1 VPRYGRNDE
10 REPTVNQTRTHSH
23 HPAAPAAAA
32 ADRHAGHQGGG
43 HEHHDHA
50 RMVAEYRRRFW
61 VCLALTVP
69 VLLLSPTSSGHAFGP
84 IGLWTFPG
92 SRWLLLVLGSV
103 VYFYGGW
110 PFLTGLRDELARRLP
125 GMMTLIALAIS
136 VAYFYSAVVVL
147 GVSGDVLFWELATL
161 IDIMLLGHWLE
172 MKSVM
177 GASGALRALVELLPK
192 SAHRVTAD
200 GRLEDVPVTQ
210 LQPGDRVVVKPGE
223 RVPADG
229 VITEGR
235 TSIDES
241 MLTGESRPVTRGPG
255 EEVIGAAV
263 NAEGA
268 ITVEVRR
275 TGAQSYLSQV
285 VDMVSKAQASRSR
298 TQDIANRAALWL
310 TLIAIGVGL
319 ATLAAWLLLGHGFG
333 FAMERM
339 VAVMVISCPHALGL
353 AVPLVVAVS
362 TTLAAKHGL
371 LIRDRA
377 AFERARG
384 LQAVVF
390 DKTGTLTEG
399 RFGVTDVVPLGGAD
413 ASEVLQVAA
422 ALESQSEHP
431 IARGIVQHAEAQGI
445 AYERAVDFRNITGQG
460 AVARLAGQ
468 SIAVVSPGY
477 LQQQGR
483 PVDDPRLAQLSEA
496 AKTVVIV
503 TRGDAAIGAIALADI
518 VRPESREAIAH
529 LKSMG
534 VQCMMLTGDNR
545 FVAQAVARELGLDDF
560 FAEVLPQD
568 KAGKIREVRQRG
580 LTVAMVGD
588 GVNDAPALVESDLGV
603 AVGAGT
609 NVAIESADVVL
620 VRSNPADIVSI
631 VQLSRATYR
640 KMVQN
645 LWWAT
650 GYNAIAIPLAAGVT
664 AGLGFF
670 LSPAVG
676 AVFMAASTIIVA
688 INAQLLRG

>member
-1 VPRYGRNDE
+1 ME
-10 REPTVNQTRTHSH
+10 QTH
-23 HPAAPAAAA
+23 HEHTAAPAATDKTSMHAA
-32 ADRHAGHQGGG
+32 HAE
-43 HEHHDHA
+43 EHHDHGA
-50 RMVAEYRRRFW
+50 MVADFRRRFW
-61 VCLALTVP
+61 LCLVLTLP
-69 VLLLSPTSSGHAFGP
+69 VLLLSPTTSGHAFGP

-92 SRWLLLVLGSV
+92 SQWLLLVLGSAI
-103 VYFYGGW
+103 YFYGGW
-110 PFLTGLRDELARRLP
+110 PFLSGLRAELAKAQP

-136 VAYFYSAVVVL
+136 VAYFYSAAVVV
-147 GVSGDVLFWELATL
+147 GVRGEVLFWELATL

-192 SAHRVTAD
+192 TAHRVAPGGQLVD
-200 GRLEDVPVTQ
+200 IPIID

-223 RVPADG
+223 RMPTDG
-229 VITEGR
+229 VIAEGR

-241 MLTGESRPVTRGPG
+241 MLTGESKPVTRGPG
-255 EEVIGAAV
+255 EQVIGGSV

-268 ITVEVRR
+268 ITVEVNRI
-275 TGAQSYLSQV
+275 GAQTYLSQV
-285 VDMVSKAQASRSR
+285 IDMVSRAQASRSR
-298 TQDIANRAALWL
+298 AQDIASRAALWL
-310 TLIAIGVGL
+310 TVIAITVGL
-319 ATLAAWLLLGHGFG
+319 ATLVAWLLFG
-333 FAMERM
+333 RDFAFAMERM

-362 TTLAAKHGL
+362 TTLGARHGL

-377 AFERARG
+377 AFERARK
-384 LQAVVF
+384 LDAVVF

-399 RFGVTDVVPLGGAD
+399 RFGVTDVVPLGA
-413 ASEVLQVAA
+413 AEEREVLQVAA

-431 IARGIVQHAEAQGI
+431 IARGIVAHAQAQGV
-445 AYERAVDFRNITGQG
+445 AFRRATDFRNITGQG
-460 AVARLAGQ
+460 AVAHLDGAAIG
-468 SIAVVSPGY
+468 VVSPGY
-477 LQQQGR
+477 LHQQGMHT
-483 PVDDPRLAQLSEA
+483 DDARLGALRAE
-496 AKTVVIV
+496 AKTLVYVI
-503 TRGDAAIGAIALADI
+503 RGDTPIGAIALADI
-518 VRPESREAIAH
+518 VRPESRTAIRQ
-529 LKSMG
+529 LKRMG
-534 VQCMMLTGDNR
+534 IACMMLTGDNR
-545 FVAQAVARELGLDDF
+545 TVAQAVARELELDDF
-560 FAEVLPQD
+560 FAEVLPAD
-568 KAGKIREVRQRG
+568 KASKIREVKQRG
-580 LTVAMVGD
+580 LSVAMVGD

-603 AVGAGT
+603 AIGAGT

-631 VQLSRATYR
+631 LQLSRATYR

-688 INAQLLRG
+688 INAQLLRA

>member
-1 VPRYGRNDE
+1 MEHV
-10 REPTVNQTRTHSH
+10 H
-23 HPAAPAAAA
+23 HQHAPEGGVTDSRGQSGHAAA
-32 ADRHAGHQGGG
+32 
-43 HEHHDHA
+43 HHDHES
-50 RMVAEYRRRFW
+50 MVADFRRRFW
-61 VCLALTVP
+61 VCLVLTVP
-69 VLLLSPTSSGHAFGP
+69 VLLLSPTTSGHAFGP

-103 VYFYGGW
+103 IYFYGGR
-110 PFLTGLRDELARRLP
+110 PFLSGLLGELAKARP
-125 GMMTLIALAIS
+125 GMMTLIGLAIS
-136 VAYFYSAVVVL
+136 VAYFYSTAVVL
-147 GVSGDVLFWELATL
+147 GVEGDVLFWELATL

-192 SAHRVTAD
+192 TAHRVGPD
-200 GRLEDVPVTQ
+200 GQLVDVPITE

-223 RVPADG
+223 RIPTDG
-229 VITEGR
+229 VIAEGR
-235 TSIDES
+235 TSVDES
-241 MLTGESRPVTRGPG
+241 MLTGESKPVTRGAG
-255 EEVIGAAV
+255 EQVIGGSV

-268 ITVEVRR
+268 VTVEVNR
-275 TGAQSYLSQV
+275 TGAQTYLSQV
-285 VDMVSKAQASRSR
+285 IDMVSKAQASRSR
-298 TQDIANRAALWL
+298 AQDIASRAALWL
-310 TLIAIGVGL
+310 TVIAITVGL
-319 ATLAAWLLLGHGFG
+319 ATLVAWLLLDRDFA

-362 TTLAAKHGL
+362 TTLAARHGL

-377 AFERARG
+377 AFERARK
-384 LQAVVF
+384 LDAVVF

-399 RFGVTDVVPLGGAD
+399 RFGVTHVVPLGSAD
-413 ASEVLQVAA
+413 EREVLQVAA

-431 IARGIVQHAEAQGI
+431 IARGIVEHAEAQGI
-445 AYERAVDFRNITGQG
+445 VYRRATEFRNITGQG
-460 AVARLAGQ
+460 ALASLDGQ
-468 SIAVVSPGY
+468 PIGVVSPGY
-477 LQQQGR
+477 LQQQGMQ
-483 PVDDPRLAQLSEA
+483 VEDSRLQALSAE
-496 AKTVVIV
+496 AKTIVYVV
-503 TRGDAAIGAIALADI
+503 RGDKAIGAIALADI
-518 VRPESREAIAH
+518 VRPESREAIRR
-529 LKSMG
+529 LKQMG
-534 VQCMMLTGDNR
+534 VACLMLTGDNR
-545 FVAQAVARELGLDDF
+545 SVAQAVARELELDDF
-560 FAEVLPQD
+560 FAEVLPAD
-568 KAGKIREVRQRG
+568 KASKIREVKQRG

-688 INAQLLRG
+688 VNAQLLRA